1 MGCQTRGVSRPERKK
16 RQTRGKADGIRFEWD
31 EHGLASYDVPVQDRT
46 HEDSGDLIAAKIH
59 KDWDEEE
66 EQADQDPPA

>member
-1 MGCQTRGVSRPERKK
+1 MSRPQRKK

-59 KDWDEEE
+59 KDWDDEAEEE
-66 EQADQDPPA
+66 PEPEPAPT